1 MQARLVQCI
10 RFRFISRLFPSCC
23 FNPTAVTHMIRF
35 VWDQDWQPGEQF
47 VPICSSLRCA
57 LNPPTSTKAD
67 ALKQHTRTDLT
78 DSFPVSDNPAGGG
91 VESFRME
98 SFRKES
104 FIMESFRRNLSENTL
119 KTQLESFIV
128 ESFRRNLS
136 ENIFIKT
143 GIFQKESFRNDF
155 LIPLESFRRESFRII
170 SAKPESFRMESFRKY
185 VLAKPESFRMES
197 FRKNL
202 SENMF

>member
-1 MQARLVQCI
+1 VLSCTLVSNFLSGSSSLREKSSVISSPMQARLVQCI

-91 VESFRME
+91 RG
-98 SFRKES
+98 
-104 FIMESFRRNLSENTL
+104 
-119 KTQLESFIV
+119 
-128 ESFRRNLS
+128 
-136 ENIFIKT
+136 IFQNGIFQKGILHN
-143 GIFQKESFRNDF
+143 GIFQKESFR
-155 LIPLESFRRESFRII
+155 
-170 SAKPESFRMESFRKY
+170 KY
-185 VLAKPESFRMES
+185 S
-197 FRKNL
+197 
-202 SENMF
+202 